1 MCEFGV
7 CVRENAH
14 ALLSLFGWVGV
25 WMCDFVARCT
35 FGGCVFV
42 CVNLGV
48 CVSENVLLSLSSNSR
63 ICGGGVNP
71 HLLILQYH
79 QALGL

>member
-14 ALLSLFGWVGV
+14 TLLSLFGWVRV

-35 FGGCVFV
+35 FGV

-63 ICGGGVNP
+63 MCGIGVNP
-71 HLLILQYH
+71 HRLILQYH
-79 QALGL
+79 EALGL